1 MEVPWVALEV
11 MQWRLCVT
19 SLLVEEATVLAM
31 LGGMEV
37 AVALEVEELLSFRS
51 N

>member
-1 MEVPWVALEV
+1 MHQV
-11 MQWRLCVT
+11 MQWRLCIT

-37 AVALEVEELLSFRS
+37 AVALEVEELLPSVRG